1 MSASILIYSA
11 KNGSNICFSQF
22 SFYVLQCKVN
32 KKKSE
37 KKIILQIRNRDE
49 TLQKNGSLREGMRCV
64 QNFNYFPI
72 NRIKD
77 NMKFH
82 TAFNIHK
89 IPTMF

>member
-1 MSASILIYSA
+1 MGQTFVLVNFFSMFFSA
-11 KNGSNICFSQF
+11 KLI
-22 SFYVLQCKVN
+22 

-37 KKIILQIRNRDE
+37 KKIILQMRNRDE
-49 TLQKNGSLREGMRCV
+49 TLQKDGSLREGMRCV